1 MILTTPKSEIVY
13 LNQNDL
19 LLSSSFVREGDCM
32 TRDGVQFEQVHAEYR
47 PKILRYLR
55 RMVGPDEAQD
65 LAQETFIKVE
75 RGLEGLRE
83 DSRISTWVYRIA
95 ANTALDRL
103 RSPSY
108 TRSVRLADAGSS
120 DRNGAIEIPNKNSLT
135 GEKAPTVE
143 QQHVRDEMNHCIRG
157 FIENLHENYRTVVVL
172 GELEGLK
179 NREIAE
185 VLDVSL
191 DTVKIRLHRARA
203 QLRKKLEMGCS
214 FYRDEGGELSC
225 DLRGEYEEFQKVF

>member
-1 MILTTPKSEIVY
+1 
-13 LNQNDL
+13 
-19 LLSSSFVREGDCM
+19 M
-32 TRDGVQFEQVHAEYR
+32 TDGRLQFEQVHTEYR
-47 PKILRYLR
+47 SKILRYLT

-65 LAQETFIKVE
+65 LAQEVFIRVE
-75 RGLEGLRE
+75 RGLGDLRE
-83 DSRISTWVYRIA
+83 DSSLSTWIYRIA
-95 ANTALDRL
+95 TNTALDRV

-108 TRSVRLADAGSS
+108 KRSNRLGDSRTADHQVE
-120 DRNGAIEIPNKNSLT
+120 IEIPDQDSLT
-135 GEKAPTVE
+135 GKKAPTVE

-157 FIENLHENYRTVVVL
+157 FIENLPENYRTVVVL

-203 QLRKKLEMGCS
+203 QLRRKLEKGCS
-214 FYRDEGGELSC
+214 FYRDEGGEFSC
-225 DLRGEYEEFQKVF
+225 DLRNEYEGFQKVF

>member
-1 MILTTPKSEIVY
+1 MILTTSNSESVNLY
-13 LNQNDL
+13 QNDL
-19 LLSSSFVREGDCM
+19 LLSSSFDRERDRM
-32 TRDGVQFEQVHAEYR
+32 TKGRVQFEQVHAEYR

-55 RMVGPDEAQD
+55 RMVGLDEAQD
-65 LAQETFIKVE
+65 LSQDVFVKVK
-75 RGLEGLRE
+75 RGLGGLRE
-83 DSRISTWVYRIA
+83 DSGLSTWIYRIA
-95 ANTALDRL
+95 TNTALDRI

-108 TRSVRLADAGSS
+108 KRSVRLADAGTS
-120 DRNGAIEIPNKNSLT
+120 DQNVEIEIPDQDPLT

-143 QQHVRDEMNHCIRG
+143 QQHVRDEMNSCIRR
-157 FIENLHENYRTVVVL
+157 FIENLPETYRSVVVL

-203 QLRKKLEMGCS
+203 QLREKLEKGCS
-214 FYRDEGGELSC
+214 FYRDGGGVSSLAT
-225 DLRGEYEEFQKVF
+225 